1 MIPGARRPDRMNAAR
16 DQIARQAEAENPGWA
31 ICHGLSGWTSTRAR
45 DARTER
51 ATSLPSLL
59 ALISIADLAG
69 PRPSP

>member
-31 ICHGLSGWTSTRAR
+31 ICHGQSGWTSTRAR